1 MIPMILISWL
11 LMLGPIPQVLSFVLP
26 ESKGAERHPQI
37 TVAESNF
44 ILMDYG
50 MRMEPRKL
58 NKRERLALALTN
70 RLDNGQ

>member
-11 LMLGPIPQVLSFVLP
+11 FLMVPSPQVLSFGLP
-26 ESKGAERHPQI
+26 ESKVAESHLKI

-50 MRMEPRKL
+50 TRLEPRKL

-70 RLDNGQ
+70 WLDDGQ

>member
-11 LMLGPIPQVLSFVLP
+11 LLMVPIPQVLSFGLP
-26 ESKGAERHPQI
+26 ESKVAERHPQI
-37 TVAESNF
+37 TVAESKF

-50 MRMEPRKL
+50 MRLEPRKL

-70 RLDNGQ
+70 WLDDGQ

>member
-1 MIPMILISWL
+1 MISMILISWL
-11 LMLGPIPQVLSFVLP
+11 LLMGPIPQVLSFGLP
-26 ESKGAERHPQI
+26 ETKDAERHPQI

-50 MRMEPRKL
+50 IRLDPKKL

-70 RLDNGQ
+70 RLDDGQ